1 MNEKRLDNPAYRNGR
16 DLPEIDCVLIG
27 VNSAKTLGRCIESI
41 RSGSYPPEKLRICY
55 ADGGSTDE
63 SIAVA
68 KRCDGVRVLTL
79 TPEYPTPGLGRNAGW
94 KSGSTP
100 LVQFLDSD
108 TIVDPEWFH
117 KAVARMRDARVGAVI
132 GFRRELHPER
142 SIYNWIGDLEWNGP
156 VGESDCFGGDVL
168 IRREALEA
176 TGGYDETLVGGEDP
190 ELSRRVIRAGWKIER
205 IDAVMT
211 RHDLAMTTVKQYLK
225 RAYRSGYG
233 FAAVRAREARLGS
246 DFWKADFR
254 KITIKGGG
262 FIAVESLATVTLLAA
277 RPSVTSMLAAATI
290 GLAGVPLL
298 FSPRLFKVGK
308 FMRENRLTRKEAR
321 IYAWHCSAVVLPQ
334 LAGVARYYAGAIAGR
349 PLRNKRSALKTG
361 LSQPET

>member
-1 MNEKRLDNPAYRNGR
+1 MNEKHLDSPAYRNGR

-68 KRCDGVRVLTL
+68 RRYDGVRVLAL

-94 KSGSTP
+94 RSGSAP

-108 TIVDPEWFH
+108 TIVDPEWFG
-117 KAVARMRDARVGAVI
+117 KAVGRMRDARFGAVI

-168 IRREALEA
+168 LRREALET

-211 RHDLAMTTVKQYLK
+211 RHDLAMTTLKQYLK

-246 DFWKADFR
+246 PFWKADFR
-254 KITIKGGG
+254 KIAIKGGG
-262 FIAVESLATVTLLAA
+262 FIAAESLATVTLLSA
-277 RPSVTSMLAAATI
+277 RPSVTSMLTATALC
-290 GLAGVPLL
+290 LAGVPLL

-308 FMRENRLTRKEAR
+308 FMQENQLSRKEAK

-334 LAGVARYYAGAIAGR
+334 LAGVIRFHAGALLNR
-349 PLRNKRSALKTG
+349 PLKNKKSALKTG
-361 LSQPET
+361 LSNPAA